1 MKFLKYK
8 YQFIEDKNFE
18 KKLPKITSKDIKRIN
33 IFKFKPKNKF
43 ISKEVKDGYKFIFF
57 KKIKNKI
64 DGFNNSTKSLKSLK
78 KSFLKHNVY

>member
-43 ISKEVKDGYKFIFF
+43 ISKEVKDEYKFIFL

-64 DGFNNSTKSLKSLK
+64 NVFNN
-78 KSFLKHNVY
+78 